1 MSKLHKHYWLGNLC
15 NKHFTKI
22 DPLNLRKTFVPLA
35 RITGFSA
42 LFMVV
47 LLISSNCLASDLWVD
62 EFVNYGRV
70 CPLALDSNDRPS
82 SAFHDSASRLV
93 YTKLN
98 GSKWETEIFQ
108 NEEAELVDMALD
120 ALDRPHIVY
129 KRARKLKWA
138 QWTGA
143 SWDITMIDNE
153 ISPGGDLKIALH
165 SDGKPRIV
173 FYDEENES
181 LVYIEWTGAKWSK
194 QTIDRCYDISS
205 LSNFDLAVDN
215 NGNPHITYSGVG
227 FHNGPSLKYAV
238 WTGIQW
244 STQTVDNSHYSGANC
259 SIDLD
264 SKQRPH
270 IVSFNYGSDS
280 LIYAWWDGTIW
291 QLETITKNIYV
302 YSVSLALDAENNPH
316 IGFLCNDNRETFAR
330 YAHKSRD
337 VWSVANVKTG
347 LLMGDYTS
355 IAINS
360 RGRPRILNQNQGGI
374 RYAMLVTTPVVPS
387 VPVPFEV
394 GSSSIVWTWEDA
406 SDEELGYRT
415 RNTSDNAD
423 LSKDLPRGTTSWV
436 QKNLG
441 PNSPN
446 SIYAEAFN
454 AVADSASPPSRVTY
468 TRAAIPR
475 GLAFNQLSVSSA
487 SLVWNAGGNP
497 TGTSYGVEI
506 SSEGTP
512 FTEFVVAQATG
523 TWAVG
528 LSPGTRY
535 SFRVRAYNGDNLPTG
550 YSTII
555 STYISLTSPLA
566 PSFSIVNIQR
576 STDTI
581 IWFWGDVSNEL
592 GFRIIRG
599 TDGVN
604 ISGDLPANT
613 TSWIQTGL
621 MPSTTYQIQIEAFN
635 SVGSSRTSVSFSDRQ
650 VSTLANPPKGFKVTG
665 LYRSGI
671 SLSWLTNNNPEWTTY
686 ELQMSLDGTSFTAL
700 PDNIRGDSV
709 SISNLLTGTTYYF
722 RIRAMSQDR
731 FFTEFDTPLMGTTR
745 NRIDPNGGVIIET
758 TPHGNLLL
766 NISSGTFSSFVEL
779 DIQTPLSFPNP
790 NSPVYHLSPTGIGF
804 QINTLSELQAAL
816 PISISFSYRDED
828 FRDFDETKLVL
839 ARFDLEKNLWV
850 PLPGSVVDAS
860 INEITAMT
868 DQLSL
873 FQVMMLAPGN
883 SVSECKAFP
892 NPLRPSQPGNEFLK
906 FSSLP
911 AGAKLT
917 IYTLRGEMVSEKMAD
932 DQGNISWDAKNDN
945 GEPVSSGVY
954 FVLLDGSG
962 GKTTLKVMVQ
972 R

>member
-1 MSKLHKHYWLGNLC
+1 MSKLHKHYWLGYLC
-15 NKHFTKI
+15 NNYFTKI
-22 DPLNLRKTFVPLA
+22 QPLNLRKTFVPLA
-35 RITGFSA
+35 RIAEFSA

-47 LLISSNCLASDLWVD
+47 LLISSNCLASDLWVN
-62 EFVNYGRV
+62 EFVDYGRV

-82 SAFHDSASRLV
+82 SAFHDSAARLL

-129 KRARKLKWA
+129 KRGGKLKWA

-143 SWDITMIDNE
+143 SWDITIIDNE
-153 ISPGGDLKIALH
+153 MTPGGNLKIALH
-165 SDGKPRIV
+165 SDGKPRIA

-181 LVYIEWTGAKWSK
+181 LVFIEWTGTQWSK
-194 QTIDRCYDISS
+194 QTIDRCYDISL
-205 LSNFDLAVDN
+205 LSDFDLVVDN
-215 NGNPHITYSGVG
+215 NGNPHITYSGVS
-227 FHNGPSLKYAV
+227 FQNGPLLKYAV

-244 STQTVDNSHYSGANC
+244 STQTVDNSHYSGVNC

-270 IVSFNYGSDS
+270 IVSFNSGSDR

-291 QLETITKNIYV
+291 QLETIKKDIFV

-316 IGFLCNDNRETFAR
+316 VGFLCNDNHETFAR
-330 YAHKSRD
+330 YAHKNRD
-337 VWSVANVKTG
+337 VWSFANVKTG
-347 LLMGDYTS
+347 LLWGDDTS

-475 GLAFNQLSVSSA
+475 GLAFNQVCVSSA
-487 SLVWNAGGNP
+487 NLVWNAGGNP

-506 SSEGTP
+506 SSGGTP
-512 FTEFVVAQATG
+512 FAEFMVTQVTA

-528 LSPGTRY
+528 LSPGTSY

-550 YSTII
+550 YSINI
-555 STYISLTSPLA
+555 STTIPLTSPFA
-566 PSFSIVNIQR
+566 PSFSFANIQR

-581 IWFWGDVSNEL
+581 IWSWGDVLNEL
-592 GFRIIRG
+592 GYRIIRG
-599 TDGVN
+599 TDGLN

-635 SVGSSRTSVSFSDRQ
+635 SVGSSRTSISFSDRE
-650 VSTLANPPKGFKVTG
+650 VSTMANPPKGLRVTG
-665 LYRSGI
+665 PHRSSI
-671 SLSWLTNNNPEWTTY
+671 SLSWFTNNNPEWTIY
-686 ELQMSLDGTSFTAL
+686 ELQMSLDGTSYKAL
-700 PDNIRGDSV
+700 PENPRGDSV
-709 SISNLLTGTTYYF
+709 SISNLRSGTTYYF
-722 RIRAMSQDR
+722 RIRAMSQDG
-731 FFTEFDTPLMGTTR
+731 FFTEFDTPLMVTPR
-745 NRIDPNGGVIIET
+745 NRIDPSGGVIIET
-758 TPHGNLLL
+758 TPRGILRL
-766 NISSGTFSSFVEL
+766 NISSGTFSSFIEL
-779 DIQTPLSFPNP
+779 DIQTPQSFPKSG
-790 NSPVYHLSPTGIGF
+790 SPVYRLSPTGIGV
-804 QINTLSELQAAL
+804 QIDTFSTVKAAL
-816 PISISFSYRDED
+816 PISISLSYRDED
-828 FRDFDETKLVL
+828 IRDFDETKLVL
-839 ARFDLEKNLWV
+839 ARFDPEKNIWV
-850 PLPGSVVDAS
+850 PLPGSVDAS
-860 INEITAMT
+860 SNEITAMT
-868 DQLSL
+868 DHLAL
-873 FQVMMLAPGN
+873 FQIMLLAPGN
-883 SVSECKAFP
+883 SVNECKAFP
-892 NPLRPSQPGNEFLK
+892 NPFRPSQTGNRFLN

-917 IYTLRGEMVSEKMAD
+917 IYTLRGEMVWEKTAD

-945 GEPVSSGVY
+945 GEPVGSGVY

-962 GKTTLKVMVQ
+962 GKKTIKVVIQ